1 MTVAEWQTELL
12 DTSCMETKTI
22 DLIKILI
29 QRLSE
34 GIDCESNSQYYR
46 KHKESSLGI
55 MHVHADIILGR

>member
-22 DLIKILI
+22 DLIKFI

-34 GIDCESNSQYYR
+34 GIDCESNSQYHR
-46 KHKESSLGI
+46 KHKESSLGNI
-55 MHVHADIILGR
+55 HVHADIILGL